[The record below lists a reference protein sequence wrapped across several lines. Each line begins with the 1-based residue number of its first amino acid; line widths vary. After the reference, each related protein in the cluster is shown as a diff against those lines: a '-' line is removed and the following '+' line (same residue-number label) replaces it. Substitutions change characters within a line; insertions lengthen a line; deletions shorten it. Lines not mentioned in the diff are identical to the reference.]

1 MANRE
6 LADIFER
13 IADFL
18 DINGE
23 DAFRVNS
30 YRRVARA
37 LEDLTEDVADLAA
50 AKRLEEIP
58 GVGKAT
64 KEKIEQYVLTGHV
77 ALHDEL
83 KASMPDGLPA
93 LLEIPGMGPKK
104 VGLVWKELGVTN
116 IDELKA
122 AAESGKLATLK
133 GMGAKTAAHIV
144 QGIAFLAQSRGRT
157 PLGLALPLAEELAE
171 WVRRIPKAKRVEIA
185 GSLRRGAE
193 TIGDIDLVCESTDGA
208 AVIRAFGKLPLVVRV
223 LAGGDTKGSVIV
235 RRRDGEEVQ
244 AQLRVVP
251 KESFGAAWQYFTGS
265 KEHNVRLRGL
275 AKEKGW
281 QLNEWGLMDGEKRLA
296 GAEEQEI
303 YDRLGLKWMPPE
315 VREGNRE
322 FEPKALARGLIDR
335 QDIRGDF
342 HMHTTAS
349 DGTLTAAEM
358 AAAAAALGY
367 EYIAIA
373 DHSKSST
380 IANGL
385 SVDRMWRQIEKLR
398 KLNEKLDTIAVLV
411 ACECDI
417 LGDGSLDYPDTI
429 LAACDLVV
437 ASVHSGMKQER
448 DKNTARVIRA
458 MENPLVTILG
468 HPTGRLLNKR
478 EPMDLDMEAI
488 VEAAARTG
496 TALEINA
503 SWQRLDLNDRHA
515 RLARER
521 GVMLTI
527 DTDAHSAQQLEQ
539 MSLGVRTARR
549 AWAAAEDVLNTRPL
563 YAVKQWI
570 AKKRKKA
577 AK

>member
-6 LADIFER
+6 LVDIFER

-18 DINGE
+18 DIKGE

-37 LEDLTEDVADLAA
+37 LEDLTEDVADMAA

-64 KEKIEQYVLTGHV
+64 KEKIAQFVLTGHV

-122 AAESGKLATLK
+122 AAESGKLAGLK
-133 GMGAKTAAHIV
+133 GMGAKTAAHIL
-144 QGIAFLAQSRGRT
+144 QGIAFLEQSRGRT

-171 WVRRIPKAKRVEIA
+171 WVRRISKVKRVEIA

-193 TIGDIDLVCESTDGA
+193 TIGDIDLVCESADGA

-223 LAGGDTKGSVIV
+223 LASGDTKGSVIV
-235 RRRDGEEVQ
+235 KRRDGEEVQ

-281 QLNEWGLMDGEKRLA
+281 QLNEWGLMDGKKRLA
-296 GAEEQEI
+296 GDDEKEI
-303 YDRLGLKWMPPE
+303 YERLGLKWMPPE

-322 FEPKALARGLIDR
+322 FEPKALARSLIDR
-335 QDIRGDF
+335 SDVRGDF

-349 DGTLTAAEM
+349 DGTLTAEEM
-358 AAAAAALGY
+358 AHAASALGY

-417 LGDGSLDYPDTI
+417 LADGSLDYPDTI

-458 MENPLVTILG
+458 MENPFVTILG

-496 TALEINA
+496 TALEVNA

-515 RLARER
+515 RMAREK
-521 GVMLTI
+521 GVMLSI

-539 MSLGVRTARR
+539 MSLGVRVARR

>member
-235 RRRDGEEVQ
+235 RRRDGEDVQ